1 MIFAVL
7 ASAFLGAYAPQFAG
21 SSLPDP
27 KEELHAQQ
35 LGKTIRCAVCQGL
48 SIADSPAPMAQ
59 AMLDRVRDKVHAGEN
74 DQQIR
79 DYFVQRYGE
88 WILLS
93 PPPHGFNW
101 IVWMAPFALIAAG
114 LGLLAVRASRKP
126 EQRADKAAEVPQGGD
141 DYLAAIRREVER

>member
-1 MIFAVL
+1 MIFALLL
-7 ASAFLGAYAPQFAG
+7 AAYAPQFAG
-21 SSLPDP
+21 SALPDP
-27 KEELHAQQ
+27 QQELHAQR

-93 PPPHGFNW
+93 PPRHGFNW
-101 IVWMAPFALIAAG
+101 LVWGAPFVLIA
-114 LGLLAVRASRKP
+114 LGLTIVLRAVRKP
-126 EQRADKAAEVPQGGD
+126 KVRAVTVPAEPDAGG
-141 DYLAAIRREVER
+141 DYLAAIRREVDR

>member
-1 MIFAVL
+1 MIL
-7 ASAFLGAYAPQFAG
+7 ALLLTAYAPQFAG
-21 SSLPDP
+21 SALPDAQ
-27 KEELHAQQ
+27 EELHAQR

-59 AMLDRVRDKVHAGEN
+59 AMLDRVRDKVHGGET

-93 PPPHGFNW
+93 PPRHGFNW
-101 IVWMAPFALIAAG
+101 LVWLAPFALLAAG
-114 LGLLAVRASRKP
+114 LLVVARTAHKP
-126 EQRADKAAEVPQGGD
+126 HIVAAAAPTATD
-141 DYLAAIRREVER
+141 DYLDAIRREVER

>member
-1 MIFAVL
+1 MIFALFL
-7 ASAFLGAYAPQFAG
+7 AAYAPQIAG
-21 SSLPDP
+21 NSLADP
-27 KEELHAQQ
+27 QEELHAQK

-48 SIADSPAPMAQ
+48 SISDSPAPMAQ

-93 PPPHGFNW
+93 PPRHGFNW
-101 IVWMAPFALIAAG
+101 LVWTAPFALIA
-114 LGLLAVRASRKP
+114 LGLLVLARSTRPKAPVAKTPEAPASD
-126 EQRADKAAEVPQGGD
+126 E
-141 DYLAAIRREVER
+141 YLAAIRREVER